1 MLSRKFRLLVALF
14 AASVALPAGA
24 RDYEIGHLRIVHP
37 WSRPVAAGQPVGVAY
52 LSIANDGRGEDALL
66 RASTPVAAQVQ
77 LHQTTLSEG
86 KARMRPLDAL
96 VIAPGKTVRIEPGG
110 VHLMLIDLKGALIA
124 GTTVP
129 LTLEF
134 RVAGKITVPL
144 KIEID

>member
-1 MLSRKFRLLVALF
+1 MLLRKFPLLVALF
-14 AASVALPAGA
+14 ATGVIAVPAGA
-24 RDYEIGHLRIVHP
+24 HDYKIGQLLIVHP
-37 WSRPVAAGQPVGVAY
+37 WSRPTEAGRPVGVAY
-52 LSIANDGRGEDALL
+52 LSITNNGRTEDVLL
-66 RASTPVAAQVQ
+66 RASTPLAAQVQ

-86 KARMRPLDAL
+86 MARMRPLDDL
-96 VIAPGKTVRIEPGG
+96 VIAPGKTVQIEPGG

-144 KIEID
+144 KIE